1 MIAGGKVAYVGVV
14 GRWVDMIVRVYRSPI
29 DCSSFLTNRKQGF
42 QLRERMREEVLEVR
56 RESRK

>member
-29 DCSSFLTNRKQGF
+29 DCSSFLT
-42 QLRERMREEVLEVR
+42 EI
-56 RESRK
+56 ESKAFN